1 MKNDAITIG
10 GMTIEYLIDGS
21 ATRSTG
27 MFELT
32 VQPRSIVPPPHSHA
46 DNDEYLY
53 VLAGTIRYSLDG
65 ETRDLRAGEF
75 LASPRGS
82 VHGFAN
88 PFDEPTRVLI
98 IQSPDIGRQ
107 YFADVQ
113 DALKAG
119 GPPDPS
125 KMLPIMAR
133 YNLKVAA
140 PQPSAAQS

>member
-1 MKNDAITIG
+1 
-10 GMTIEYLIDGS
+10 
-21 ATRSTG
+21 

-32 VQPRSIVPPPHSHA
+32 IQPRSIVPPPHSHT

-53 VLAGTIRYSLDG
+53 VLAGTIRYSVDG
-65 ETRDLRAGEF
+65 ETHDLRAGES
-75 LASPRGS
+75 LASLRGS
-82 VHGFAN
+82 VHGFGN